1 MCWRCLG
8 GVGRGSLGSI
18 RSRCIAYMYGIAKEQ
33 IKGFFIFCF
42 CFLNS
47 DVSNLEMPKKSNKM
61 FPTNEKTKQDAER
74 EN

>member
-1 MCWRCLG
+1 
-8 GVGRGSLGSI
+8 
-18 RSRCIAYMYGIAKEQ
+18 MYGIAKEQ